1 MFFWAAAILLTACAV
16 LSVLLPLLR
25 KPGGS
30 TGAGA
35 NDLEVYRD
43 QLAEL
48 DRDAARGLIGQ
59 PESQEARAEI
69 GRRILRIADHGA
81 GPETRAAAGFGMRA
95 VASFAVLAIP
105 LVSWGLYGLVGS
117 PDLPSQPLAAR
128 LAADP
133 ADAPIETLVARAEA
147 HLQVVPDDGRG
158 WDVLAPIYFRLGR
171 FTDAADAYRKA
182 IELLGPTANRESGL
196 GESIA
201 AAADGMITP
210 DASAAFERALGLEP
224 GHSKATFYLA
234 SAKAQQ
240 GRIAE
245 AEADW
250 RTMRQSLP
258 ADSPW
263 LEAVDQAIAEAERR
277 LTGVNAADAQKG
289 PSQADVEAAA
299 GLSTQDREAMIG
311 SMVAQLDAR
320 LKENP
325 KDPEGWQRLVRSY
338 VVLGKADAARD
349 ALARG
354 LAALGE
360 GTPAAS
366 ELTAL
371 ATSLGVTTTQ

>member
-16 LSVLLPLLR
+16 LSVLLPLMR
-25 KPGGS
+25 KPRQAGA
-30 TGAGA
+30 AGA

-59 PESQEARAEI
+59 AESDEARAEI
-69 GRRILRIADHGA
+69 GRRILKIAERDAQPDAKTGA
-81 GPETRAAAGFGMRA
+81 GIGMRA

-128 LAADP
+128 LAVDP
-133 ADAPIETLVARAEA
+133 AEAPIETLVARAEA
-147 HLQVVPDDGRG
+147 HLQAVPDDGKG

-171 FTDAADAYRKA
+171 FADAADAYQRSIK
-182 IELLGPTANRESGL
+182 LLGATANRESGL

-201 AAADGMITP
+201 AAADGLITAEAS
-210 DASAAFERALGLEP
+210 DAFQRALQLEP
-224 GHSKATFYLA
+224 RHNKATFYLA

-240 GRIAE
+240 GKIAE
-245 AEADW
+245 AAEEW
-250 RTMRQSLP
+250 RTMRQGLP
-258 ADSPW
+258 GDSPW
-263 LEAVDQAIAEAERR
+263 VEVVDQAIAEAERR
-277 LTGVNAADAQKG
+277 LTGVKAAEAPKG

-299 GLSTQDREAMIG
+299 GMSTQDREAMIG

-325 KDPEGWQRLVRSY
+325 KDAQGWQRLVRSY
-338 VVLGKADAARD
+338 VVLGKPDAARD

-360 GTPAAS
+360 GTPEAS
-366 ELTAL
+366 DLTAL
-371 ATSLGVTTTQ
+371 ATSLGVATTQ